1 MACFVTAGHLVIG
14 AAFHILAVDN
24 TGEFDPYFIE
34 RMKHAL
40 QLMKTK
46 DFAAVIE
53 AELAGERP
61 QQYVRAN
68 REVKRDSDL
77 GKKKTFDIFLV

>member
-1 MACFVTAGHLVIG
+1 
-14 AAFHILAVDN
+14 
-24 TGEFDPYFIE
+24 
-34 RMKHAL
+34 
-40 QLMKTK
+40 MKTK

-77 GKKKTFDIFLV
+77 GKKKTFDILLV